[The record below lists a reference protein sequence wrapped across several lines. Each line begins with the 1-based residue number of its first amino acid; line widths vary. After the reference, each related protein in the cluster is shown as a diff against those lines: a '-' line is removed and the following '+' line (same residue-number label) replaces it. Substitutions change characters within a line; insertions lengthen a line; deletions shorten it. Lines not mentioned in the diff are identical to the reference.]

1 MRKMYIPHAQGRMI
15 TSADFKQMEIY
26 TAAWTAGQMDLI
38 DLLPKVDIYNWSV
51 SEMTGVPMD
60 AVSDTRRF
68 QQKSVILGQNYGRQP
83 PAIAKALH
91 LPVSEVEGF
100 AASWFTQFPK
110 IKSHREHRVKEMRK
124 KGFIANP
131 FGRRMLQY
139 GWIDAPKIYAFDGQ
153 STGADVMKLSLRE
166 LWRNLPS
173 SEVYIVGTVHDEV
186 LVDHPIEMKSVVEEW
201 VKDCMER
208 EWLPGLVI
216 PVDVGS
222 SEISW
227 GEIA

>member
-1 MRKMYIPHAQGRMI
+1 
-15 TSADFKQMEIY
+15 
-26 TAAWTAGQMDLI
+26 
-38 DLLPKVDIYNWSV
+38 
-51 SEMTGVPMD
+51 
-60 AVSDTRRF
+60 
-68 QQKSVILGQNYGRQP
+68 
-83 PAIAKALH
+83 
-91 LPVSEVEGF
+91 
-100 AASWFTQFPK
+100 
-110 IKSHREHRVKEMRK
+110 
-124 KGFIANP
+124 
-131 FGRRMLQY
+131 
-139 GWIDAPKIYAFDGQ
+139 
-153 STGADVMKLSLRE
+153 MKLSLRE